1 VSWVRWFEHRSVR
14 WTNVFASTAGW
25 LNDKIAA
32 IPIDVESIQSSPA
45 WVLISTFKIA
55 DNRLIIVGTSAIN
68 IRTLVYKLAIF
79 SKVEAVDPS
88 EASVVVL
95 AAFWTAH
102 HRPVFLGAVTPF
114 ASAPAGRRLH
124 GRREKLLGLG

>member
-1 VSWVRWFEHRSVR
+1 L
-14 WTNVFASTAGW
+14 ASTGRW
-25 LNDKIAA
+25 LNDKIGA
-32 IPIDVESIQSSPA
+32 IPIDVESIHSSPA
-45 WVLISTFKIA
+45 WVLIPTLKIA
-55 DNRLIIVGTSAIN
+55 DNRLIVVCTGAID
-68 IRTLVYKLAIF
+68 IRTLVHKLAIF
-79 SKVEAVDPS
+79 PKVEAVSPS

-114 ASAPAGRRLH
+114 ASAPAGRRMH